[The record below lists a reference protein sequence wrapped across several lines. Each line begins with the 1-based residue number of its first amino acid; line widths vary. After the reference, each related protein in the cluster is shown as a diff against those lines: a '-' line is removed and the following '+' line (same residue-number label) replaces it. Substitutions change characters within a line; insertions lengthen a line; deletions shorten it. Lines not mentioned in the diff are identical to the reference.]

1 MRTFV
6 FHTFSM
12 GDVDDPEIYAA
23 IPISDWQKTEKGMW
37 VMEHCSDPQ
46 FRIGADA
53 FNYGHK
59 VSIYGPLQDEDAV
72 FYSLKYSDVK

>member
-1 MRTFV
+1 VRTFV

-12 GDVDDPEIYAA
+12 GDVEDPEIYCAV
-23 IPISDWQKTEKGMW
+23 PISEWQKTEKGQW
-37 VMEHCSDPQ
+37 VMEHCPDPQ

-59 VSIYGPLQDEDAV
+59 VSIYGPLKDEDAV
-72 FYSLKYSDVK
+72 FYSLKYLDVK